1 MFGLSSSLV
10 GVEEGL
16 VLFLSAMGFG
26 KSIGVVSV
34 VRKIGGNTIVGR
46 NLDEIRFR
54 GMCIILFCPY
64 FDLKQLFVRK
74 LVKK

>member
-1 MFGLSSSLV
+1 MFGLYSILV
-10 GVEEGL
+10 GVGDGL

-26 KSIGVVSV
+26 KSIDVVSV
-34 VRKIGGNTIVGR
+34 VRNTGGTTIVGR

-54 GMCIILFCPY
+54 GGCIILFCPY

-74 LVKK
+74 LVWK